1 MSSVT
6 LLHNG
11 RWNIGRWICWVPYPY
26 PCFFLK
32 RWLFYTYIKKKKKS
46 VYLVSVTVS
55 FRVLP
60 HVVPWD
66 ILQSAICSLLSKV
79 KFEVPS
85 VVTFGSFLVRNT
97 LLEYSAVYFLVLPL
111 HMTLRLEC
119 SIPALA
125 QVAYWIMRLSSHFHR
140 HFINLP

>member
-1 MSSVT
+1 MKHWQVDLLGPISISMLFSKKMT
-6 LLHNG
+6 LLH
-11 RWNIGRWICWVPYPY
+11 
-26 PCFFLK
+26 LHK
-32 RWLFYTYIKKKKKS
+32 KKKKKS

-60 HVVPWD
+60 HDVPWD